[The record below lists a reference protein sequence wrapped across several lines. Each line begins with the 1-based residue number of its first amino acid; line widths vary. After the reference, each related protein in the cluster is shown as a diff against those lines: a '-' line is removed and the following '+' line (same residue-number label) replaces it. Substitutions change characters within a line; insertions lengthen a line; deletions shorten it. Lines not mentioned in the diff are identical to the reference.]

1 MAWLLRDT
9 TVLAS
14 VEVATSW
21 RARTRGLLGR
31 EHLEGALLLRP
42 ARSVHTFGMH
52 FDIDVAFCD
61 ADLRVL
67 DTLTLARN
75 RLTLPRP
82 AARCVLEAPAGAF
95 ADWGLRAGDQLYIKG
110 EVTGS

>member
-31 EHLEGALLLRP
+31 DRLDGVLLLRP
-42 ARSVHTFGMH
+42 ARSVHSLGMR
-52 FDIDVAFCD
+52 FAIDVAFCD
-61 ADLRVL
+61 ADLTVL

-75 RLTLPRP
+75 RVTRPRW

-95 ADWGLRAGDQLYIKG
+95 ADWGLRVGDHLYLKG
-110 EVTGS
+110 EVSGA